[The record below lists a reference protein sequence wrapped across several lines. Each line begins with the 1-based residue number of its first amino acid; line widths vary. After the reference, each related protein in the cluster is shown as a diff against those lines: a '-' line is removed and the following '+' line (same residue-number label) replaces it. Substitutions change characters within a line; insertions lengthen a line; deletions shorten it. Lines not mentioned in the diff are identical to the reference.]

1 MRAIIMP
8 KLSPTMEAGT
18 IVRWLKREGDVVE
31 AGEILFEVETDKAV
45 NEVETSDS
53 GTLGKIL
60 VDEGEATDVLQVIAY
75 ILEPGEDA
83 PDEWPLQE
91 TSLPAAE
98 SQPVVALS
106 EPKATPVAKRV
117 AREHG
122 IDLGQVE
129 GTGEGGQITRKDVQR
144 IVQESQHSSVGARR
158 PGKASPRAKRLAR
171 EKGVSLDQIQGSGP
185 GGRIMEQDILNHVN
199 SPNVILPSRLQQ
211 VTGERMSQSFAN
223 APHFYLKVGAD
234 ASRLVEWRARLMPII
249 QHTSGVRLTFTD
261 LLVLLVAQTL
271 TNHPRANASWES
283 GRIRTFEEINIGL
296 AMAVEGGLVVPVLER
311 ADRMTIEGI
320 AQTRKAL
327 VEKAAA
333 GTLGLDDLE
342 GGTFTLTNL
351 GMLGIDEF
359 AAIINP
365 PQSAILA
372 VGRIAERVMAVD
384 GQVVVKPSVHL
395 VLSVDHRVLD
405 GADGARFL
413 GDLKRVIEEP
423 DDMFKASVASMIMG

>member
-91 TSLPAAE
+91 PSLPPAG
-98 SQPVVALS
+98 SGSTTVPS
-106 EPKATPVAKRV
+106 EPKATPVAKRI
-117 AREHG
+117 AIEHG
-122 IDLGQVE
+122 IDLGHIR
-129 GTGEGGQITRKDVQR
+129 GTGEGGQITKEDVLR
-144 IVQESQHSSVGARR
+144 LVQESQQPSAGPRR
-158 PGKASPRAKRLAR
+158 PRRTSPRAKRLAQ

-185 GGRIMEQDILNHVN
+185 GGRIMEQDVLDYVD
-199 SPNVILPSRLQQ
+199 SQNVALPSRLRKI
-211 VTGERMSQSFAN
+211 TAERMSQSFAT
-223 APHFYLKVGAD
+223 APHFYLKVEAN
-234 ASRLVEWRARLMPII
+234 ASRLVEWRARLLPII
-249 QHTSGVRLTFTD
+249 GRTSGVRLTFTD
-261 LLVLLVAQTL
+261 LFVFLVAQTL
-271 TNHPRANASWES
+271 RNHPRVNASWDD
-283 GRIRTFEEINIGL
+283 GRIRTFGEINIGL
-296 AMAVEGGLVVPVLER
+296 ALAVEGGLTVPVLKR
-311 ADRMTIEGI
+311 ADRKGIEEI
-320 AQTRKAL
+320 AQEREAL
-327 VEKAAA
+327 IEKAAIGA
-333 GTLGLDDLE
+333 LSLDDLE
-342 GGTFTLTNL
+342 SGTFTLTNL
-351 GMLGIDEF
+351 GMWDIDEF

-372 VGRIAERVMAVD
+372 VGRIAERAVAQD
-384 GQVVVKPSVHL
+384 GQAVVKPTVHL

-413 GDLKRVIEEP
+413 GDLKRAIEDP
-423 DDMFKASVASMIMG
+423 DGIFEASVAGMILG